1 MDELRTQLDSYNIHQ
16 NTIFSIGMFDGIHLG
31 HQHLLNQV
39 CKIAQNNSCKSGIIT
54 FTDHPRKLFDP
65 SITIPLITSVDEKKA
80 FIENIGIDFVI
91 PIQFTK
97 SISELTY
104 EQFIKTII
112 NSANLKG
119 LVLGPDTAIGFKR
132 LGTPDKLK
140 ELGDE
145 LDYEIFNI
153 DQLNFNNKRV
163 SSSLTRQAISE
174 GNMDLSTQ
182 YLGRNYSISGTV
194 IKGKGIGNPILGYP
208 TANLDM
214 SSVKTIL
221 PANGIYATKIKLDG
235 REFLGAT
242 SIGYNPTFKN
252 EEKSIESFII
262 DFNENLY
269 GKDIEINF
277 VKWIR
282 QEESFDNTVEL
293 QKQMTDDINQI
304 IQLFKGK
311 N

>member
-39 CKIAQNNSCKSGIIT
+39 CKIAKENSCKSGIIT

-65 SITIPLITSVDEKKA
+65 SLDISLITSVNQKKS
-80 FIENIGIDFVI
+80 FIENMGIDFVI
-91 PIQFTK
+91 PIDFTK
-97 SISELTY
+97 SISELTF
-104 EQFIKTII
+104 EQFITTII
-112 NSANLKG
+112 DSANLKG
-119 LVLGPDTAIGFKR
+119 LVLGPDTAIGYKR
-132 LGTPDKLK
+132 QGTPDKLEK
-140 ELGDE
+140 LGDE
-145 LDYEIFNI
+145 LDYKVFNI

-163 SSSLTRQAISE
+163 SSSLLRQAISE
-174 GNMDLSTQ
+174 GDMDLSTQ
-182 YLGRNYSISGTV
+182 YLGRNYSISGNV
-194 IKGKGIGNPILGYP
+194 IKGKGIGNTVLGYP
-208 TANLDM
+208 TANLDI
-214 SSVKTIL
+214 SSVETII
-221 PANGIYATKIKLDG
+221 PANGIYATQVKLDG
-235 REFLGAT
+235 KEFIGAT
-242 SIGYNPTFKN
+242 SIGYNPTFNN

-277 VKWIR
+277 IKWIR
-282 QEESFDNTVEL
+282 AEESFDNTVEL

-304 IQLFKGK
+304 KQLFKGI

>member
-39 CKIAQNNSCKSGIIT
+39 CKIAKENSCKSGIIT

-65 SITIPLITSVDEKKA
+65 SLDISLITSVNQKKS
-80 FIENIGIDFVI
+80 FIENMGIDFVI
-91 PIQFTK
+91 PIDFTK
-97 SISELTY
+97 SISELTF
-104 EQFIKTII
+104 EQFITTII
-112 NSANLKG
+112 DSANLKG
-119 LVLGPDTAIGFKR
+119 LVLGPDTAIGYKR
-132 LGTPDKLK
+132 QGTPDKLEK
-140 ELGDE
+140 LGDE
-145 LDYEIFNI
+145 LDYKVFNI

-163 SSSLTRQAISE
+163 SSSLLRQAISE
-174 GNMDLSTQ
+174 GDMDLSTQ
-182 YLGRNYSISGTV
+182 YLGRNYSISGNV
-194 IKGKGIGNPILGYP
+194 IKGKGIGNTILGYP

-214 SSVKTIL
+214 SSVETII
-221 PANGIYATKIKLDG
+221 PANGIYATKVKLDG
-235 REFLGAT
+235 REFIGAT
-242 SIGYNPTFKN
+242 SIGYNPTFNNK
-252 EEKSIESFII
+252 EKSIESFII

-282 QEESFDNTVEL
+282 AEESFDNTVEL

-304 IQLFKGK
+304 KQLFKGI

>member
-1 MDELRTQLDSYNIHQ
+1 
-16 NTIFSIGMFDGIHLG
+16 
-31 HQHLLNQV
+31 
-39 CKIAQNNSCKSGIIT
+39 
-54 FTDHPRKLFDP
+54 
-65 SITIPLITSVDEKKA
+65 
-80 FIENIGIDFVI
+80 
-91 PIQFTK
+91 
-97 SISELTY
+97 
-104 EQFIKTII
+104 
-112 NSANLKG
+112 
-119 LVLGPDTAIGFKR
+119 
-132 LGTPDKLK
+132 
-140 ELGDE
+140 
-145 LDYEIFNI
+145 
-153 DQLNFNNKRV
+153 
-163 SSSLTRQAISE
+163 
-174 GNMDLSTQ
+174 MDLSTQ

-194 IKGKGIGNPILGYP
+194 IKGKGIGNPVLGYP

-214 SSVKTIL
+214 SSVKTII
-221 PANGIYATKIKLDG
+221 PANGIYATIIKLDG
-235 REFLGAT
+235 REFMGAT

>member
-1 MDELRTQLDSYNIHQ
+1 MCIRDR
-16 NTIFSIGMFDGIHLG
+16 
-31 HQHLLNQV
+31 V
-39 CKIAQNNSCKSGIIT
+39 CKIAKNNSCKSGIIT

-140 ELGDE
+140 ELGNE
-145 LDYEIFNI
+145 LDYEVFNI
-153 DQLNFNNKRV
+153 DQLNFNSKRV

-214 SSVKTIL
+214 SSVKTII
-221 PANGIYATKIKLDG
+221 PANGIYATKIKLNG
-235 REFLGAT
+235 REFIGAT

-293 QKQMTDDINQI
+293 QKQMPDDINQI